1 MFKGLFRRIEQL
13 VTRRGRIDDELYDDL
28 EEALI
33 EADVGP
39 ETSLQLVE
47 GLREATRRL
56 RLSSAEEVCEHL
68 RGEIAAILE
77 HPESG
82 IRWSRTPPTL
92 VMVIGVNGTGK
103 TTSIAKLAHL
113 LRRQGKKVVLAAG
126 DTFRAAA
133 IDQLETWAQRINVEI
148 VKHTEGADPA
158 AVVFDAVQAARA
170 RGADVVIADTA
181 GRLHTKA
188 NLMEELKKVHRV
200 AERALGRPADE
211 VLLVLDGTTGQNAI
225 TQTRAFAEALP
236 VTGIILTKLDGTARG
251 GVIVSVAEQLK
262 VPIKFAGT
270 GEKPD
275 DFAPFSPREF
285 VQALFDDP
293 EPDGA

>member
-1 MFKGLFRRIEQL
+1 MLRGLFRKIEQL
-13 VTRRGRIDDELYDDL
+13 ITRRGRVDDELFDEL

-33 EADVGP
+33 EADVGV
-39 ETSLQLVE
+39 ETSLRLVE
-47 GLREATRRL
+47 ELREATRRL
-56 RLSSAEEVCEHL
+56 RLSSAEEVKEHL

-77 HPESG
+77 SEDAG
-82 IRWSRTPPTL
+82 IRWASSPPTL
-92 VMVIGVNGTGK
+92 IVVVGVNGTGK
-103 TTSIAKLAHL
+103 TTSIAKLAHH
-113 LRRQGKKVVLAAG
+113 LRRSGKRVVLAAA

-133 IDQLETWAQRINVEI
+133 IDQLETWAGRVGVDLI
-148 VKHTEGADPA
+148 KHREGADPA
-158 AVVFDAVQAARA
+158 AVVFDAVQAAQA
-170 RGADVVIADTA
+170 RGAEVVIADTA
-181 GRLHTKA
+181 GRLHTKT

-211 VLLVLDGTTGQNAI
+211 VLLVIDGTVGQNAVS
-225 TQTRAFAEALP
+225 QTRSFAEALP

-251 GVIVSVAEQLK
+251 GVIVTVADELK

-285 VQALFDDP
+285 VNSLFDEEAAD
-293 EPDGA
+293 A